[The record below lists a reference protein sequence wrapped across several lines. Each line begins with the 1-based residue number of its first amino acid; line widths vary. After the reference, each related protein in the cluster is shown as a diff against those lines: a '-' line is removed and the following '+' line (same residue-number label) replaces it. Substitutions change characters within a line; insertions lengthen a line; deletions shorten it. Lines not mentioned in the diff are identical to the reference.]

1 MTDIITKACIGK
13 IINNLITNANS
24 ISWLNYRPKYNSI
37 TRNEN
42 FSLVYS
48 NVILNMP
55 YGSNEHHTLANQIA
69 ANTNNKFVTYSW
81 VTFAVSQIIVD
92 ILNI

>member
-1 MTDIITKACIGK
+1 MTDIIIKACIGK
-13 IINNLITNANS
+13 ILNNLITNANS
-24 ISWLNYRPKYNSI
+24 ISWLNYRPKYNFI
-37 TRNEN
+37 RNEN
-42 FSLVYS
+42 FAVIYG
-48 NVILNMP
+48 NVLLNMP

-92 ILNI
+92 ILKI